1 MPLNNQFGV
10 QGGYM
15 GTGVELQPELEKVYK
30 RLLSPAEWERQDPQ
44 VRSAFGGYMNY
55 VNAFTSRK
63 KAKKAG
69 TEGYL
74 AAREGRFEPQ
84 PSGVSWGAPTST
96 RGRIPTA
103 GKGGV
108 AIPKTTIHRDIYG
121 RPTQELAGGGV
132 TRGIGGEVIPQTAEQ
147 IGDITDI
154 ARSAAMAIP
163 RAKEKT
169 AAELIRQAETG
180 IKLGDV
186 RFQAGRTA
194 LDRYRTSKENQAQ
207 QRIANIQDAITT
219 RYKISENKIAS
230 KKSLARLKNDLNMER
245 DLFKSKLASGSQ
257 KEKNEFATIMQDAK
271 FEHDFEKQARQLK
284 AASVLLQTRIDAAKN
299 ATEADQLFK
308 VKSDIE
314 KRVAKLM
321 YFVTNQD
328 LTDETEAEKARR
340 ARREALNLRSTGA
353 KAATESPSITKLMTK
368 DEFVEDF
375 TDKKGRPPTYEE
387 TIRAE
392 GRYWK

>member
-30 RLLSPAEWERQDPQ
+30 RLLSPAEWEQQDPQ

-55 VNAFTSRK
+55 VNAFTSRQKSK
-63 KAKKAG
+63 KSGESAYLSAKSG
-69 TEGYL
+69 T
-74 AAREGRFEPQ
+74 FQPQ
-84 PSGVSWGAPTST
+84 GSGVAWGAPTST

-108 AIPKTTIHRDIYG
+108 AIPKTTIHRDIRG

-132 TRGIGGEVIPQTAEQ
+132 QRGIGGEVIPQTAEQ
-147 IGDITDI
+147 YGEITDI
-154 ARSAAMAIP
+154 ERGRELAVP

-169 AAELIRQAETG
+169 ELELIRQAEAG

-219 RYKISENKIAS
+219 RYTISEDKIKS
-230 KKSLARLKNDLNMER
+230 KENLLRLKNDLNMER
-245 DLFKSKLASGSQ
+245 DLFKSKLSSGSQ
-257 KEKNEFATIMQDAK
+257 AEKNEFAKIMQDAK
-271 FEHDFEKQARQLK
+271 FEHDFDKQARQLG

-308 VKSDIE
+308 VQTAIKQ
-314 KRVAKLM
+314 RVAKLM
-321 YFVTNQD
+321 YFVTNRD
-328 LTDETEAEKARR
+328 LTDITEAEKARR
-340 ARREALNLRSTGA
+340 ARREALNIRSADVTQTQPEATKSVTYTEGQVAVNPQTGERMVYRNGQWIA
-353 KAATESPSITKLMTK
+353 Q
-368 DEFVEDF
+368 
-375 TDKKGRPPTYEE
+375 
-387 TIRAE
+387 
-392 GRYWK
+392 